1 MYCPD
6 DIVTN
11 VNNGECDAFDP
22 LCDYD
27 AYDCCE
33 KYPGRFDSIMFGAM
47 VLLSYYVTAAVVRC
61 AQVLYTENRQH
72 LSKTKKI
79 VTLHVGILD

>member
-33 KYPGRFDSIMFGAM
+33 KYPGRFDSIIK
-47 VLLSYYVTAAVVRC
+47 AVEG
-61 AQVLYTENRQH
+61 LGT
-72 LSKTKKI
+72 I
-79 VTLHVGILD
+79 